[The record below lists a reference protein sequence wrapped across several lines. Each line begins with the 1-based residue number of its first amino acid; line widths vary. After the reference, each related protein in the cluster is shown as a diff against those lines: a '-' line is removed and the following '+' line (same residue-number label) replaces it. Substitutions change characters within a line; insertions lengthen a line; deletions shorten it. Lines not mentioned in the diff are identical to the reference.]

1 MSTAPTRQR
10 YGTGFVADAVE
21 SLKSLGFR
29 AEPMPEEGLATLP
42 PTATLV
48 LPAVYYIPDDVARQ
62 VEQFVAGGGTL
73 LVIDGPVFAMRNSSI
88 QRVLGMRKAGSYFS
102 GLTVIQATGRSDL
115 AVSSDRKIDVDR
127 EKLRGEKWVEYRK
140 QGVTALVRDVYHRA
154 KALKPQAQITAAVFT
169 PLASAEAV
177 CQDWPGWLREGI
189 LDYAIPMAYTP
200 DNGAL
205 AKQIGEWKTID
216 PQLERIVP
224 GLSIYTKTAEGVI
237 TRDLPL
243 ILSQHRMSMEQGA
256 HGNNYFSLHNLNGP
270 LIEALRSGP
279 YRHKAPAYRPTAP
292 NLGP

>member
-1 MSTAPTRQR
+1 
-10 YGTGFVADAVE
+10 
-21 SLKSLGFR
+21 
-29 AEPMPEEGLATLP
+29 LP

-62 VEQFVAGGGTL
+62 VEQFVEGGGTL
-73 LVIDGPVFAMRNSSI
+73 LVIDGPVFAMGNTSI

-115 AVSSDRKIDVDR
+115 AVSSDRKINLDR

-154 KALKPQAQITAAVFT
+154 KALKPQAQVTAAVFT

-177 CQDWPGWLREGI
+177 CQDWPNWLREGI

-200 DNGAL
+200 DNDAL

-224 GLSIYTKTAEGVI
+224 GLSIYTKTAESVT
-237 TRDLPL
+237 TRDLSL

-256 HGNNYFSLHNLNGP
+256 HGNNYFSLHNLNAP

-279 YRHKAPAYRPTAP
+279 YKHKAPAYRPTTP
-292 NLGP
+292 NLRP